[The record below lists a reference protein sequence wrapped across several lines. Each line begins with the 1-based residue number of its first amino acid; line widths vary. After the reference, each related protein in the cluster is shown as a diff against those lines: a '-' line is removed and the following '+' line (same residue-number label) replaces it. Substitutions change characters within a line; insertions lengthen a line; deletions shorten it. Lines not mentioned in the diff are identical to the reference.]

1 MNVFIISIIITI
13 LFGTWIWYQLSQTI
27 GQEQMRDW
35 EDFKKE
41 NPHLFRQ
48 PKTEQS
54 QTVSKIIGMSEE
66 QKKST

>member
-1 MNVFIISIIITI
+1 MIVTVSIITAGVVLFCI
-13 LFGTWIWYQLSQTI
+13 LIQLFNTI

-54 QTVSKIIGMSEE
+54 KTASKIIGMSEE